1 MSLDVRSLVPSDIE
15 CYLSPGTVVYEGTM
29 DGRSVAVKRL
39 LRQFYDLAK
48 KEIEVRG
55 VRVWL

>member
-1 MSLDVRSLVPSDIE
+1 
-15 CYLSPGTVVYEGTM
+15 M

-48 KEIEVRG
+48 KEIEVGGLARSC
-55 VRVWL
+55 RLSPQDH